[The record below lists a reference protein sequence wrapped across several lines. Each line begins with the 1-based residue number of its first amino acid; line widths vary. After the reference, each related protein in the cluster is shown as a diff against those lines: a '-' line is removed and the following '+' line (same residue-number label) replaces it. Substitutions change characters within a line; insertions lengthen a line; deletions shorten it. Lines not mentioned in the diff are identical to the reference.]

1 MTDSTRNLRSQQG
14 ATIPQQPFSDI
25 DKVRAPGRLVAAEHR
40 RRVADSEA
48 PADLRRDG
56 ILPPSWDFE
65 FDPTDDP
72 VIGQLVG
79 SKPKTVLPPATKPR
93 TRERVTDSDD
103 PVRQYFGWISQFSL
117 LERQDEQELGA
128 QIERARWLHGLR
140 DELDLPGG
148 GDSSP
153 ETLAQLWAHLI
164 LQLQHLAPVLHWV
177 AREAELVGEGT
188 ELPLHEIIGDARF
201 RDIVDG
207 TFNPERT
214 RRAAVALGISP
225 EQAEASLIGLS
236 VVTAIVEPRPLRISL
251 AALDELVADGDVPPD
266 AFAARLISDEAL
278 ARRITRRLRQIESAG
293 HAAEHRMLTANLR
306 LVVAVAKKYRSDGL
320 TMLDLIQE
328 GNTGL
333 VRAVE
338 KFDYRRGNKF
348 STYATWWIRQAVTRS
363 IADTA
368 NVIRTPV
375 HTAEQ
380 LHKLQRAE
388 QRFLEEW
395 ERKPTTS
402 ELAVLLDVDESR
414 ILQLRAAALTP
425 TSLDKSVSD
434 DDATS
439 LEDFIADE
447 QSPAPHEEVE
457 RDVAAN
463 VLRQVIDQQLDTRER
478 DVIHKR
484 FGLDGAGVKT
494 LQEVG
499 DDLNLTRERI
509 RQIQANAFRKLRSD
523 QASGRLSDFRS

>member
-1 MTDSTRNLRSQQG
+1 MTDVTPKQRSRQG
-14 ATIPQQPFSDI
+14 VTTPRQPFSDI

-40 RRVADSEA
+40 RRVAGIEP

-56 ILPPSWDFE
+56 ILPQSWDFQ

-72 VIGQLVG
+72 VIGQLIG
-79 SKPKTVLPPATKPR
+79 SPPKPALKPASKPRA
-93 TRERVTDSDD
+93 RERVNDSDD
-103 PVRQYFGWISQFSL
+103 PIRLYFGWISQFSL

-140 DELDLPGG
+140 DELGLDGG
-148 GDSSP
+148 GDSSS
-153 ETLAQLWAHLI
+153 ETLARIWAHLI
-164 LQLQHLAPVLHWV
+164 LQFQVLEPILRWV
-177 AREAELVGEGT
+177 ASEVEANFEQRPILEIVGHPEFRAA
-188 ELPLHEIIGDARF
+188 IDGD
-201 RDIVDG
+201 IE
-207 TFNPERT
+207 PQRT
-214 RRAAVALGISP
+214 RRAAVALGIPP
-225 EQAEASLIGLS
+225 EEAEAALIGLS
-236 VVTAIVEPRPLRISL
+236 VITAILEPRPLCISL
-251 AALDELVADGDVPPD
+251 AALEQFGHDGESDPV
-266 AFAARLISDEAL
+266 AFAAHL
-278 ARRITRRLRQIESAG
+278 AADDVLLRRITRRLRQVETVG

-363 IADTA
+363 IADTG

-380 LHKLQRAE
+380 LNKLQRAE

-395 ERKPTTS
+395 ERRPTTS
-402 ELAVLLDVDESR
+402 ELAILLDVDEAR

-434 DDATS
+434 SDSTS

-447 QSPAPHEEVE
+447 QAPAPHVEVE
-457 RDVAAN
+457 RAAAAE
-463 VLRQVIDQQLDTRER
+463 VLRQVIDQQLDPREQE
-478 DVIHKR
+478 VIEKR
-484 FGLDGAGVKT
+484 FGLDGSGTKT

-499 DDLNLTRERI
+499 EDLNLTRERI

-523 QASGRLSDFRS
+523 QASGRLNDFRS

>member
-1 MTDSTRNLRSQQG
+1 MTDSTRTRRPRQS
-14 ATIPQQPFSDI
+14 ATIPQAPFSDI

-40 RRVADSEA
+40 RRVADSER

-56 ILPPSWDFE
+56 ILPPSWDFQ

-72 VIGQLVG
+72 VLGQLLG
-79 SKPKTVLPPATKPR
+79 STPKPTLSPAPKPQ

-103 PVRQYFGWISQFSL
+103 PVRQYFGWISQFTL

-140 DELDLPGG
+140 DELGLPGG
-148 GDSSP
+148 GNSSS
-153 ETLAQLWAHLI
+153 ETLLLIWAHLI
-164 LQLQHLAPVLHWV
+164 LQFRALEPVLRWLASEV
-177 AREAELVGEGT
+177 GDELAERPLPEIVGDHRLRAMIDG
-188 ELPLHEIIGDARF
+188 ELDPQRM
-201 RDIVDG
+201 
-207 TFNPERT
+207 
-214 RRAAVALGISP
+214 RRVAVALGMTP
-225 EQAEASLIGLS
+225 DETEAALIGLS
-236 VVTAIVEPRPLRISL
+236 VVTAIVEPRPLYVSL
-251 AALDELVADGDVPPD
+251 AALGGLGPDRDVEPT
-266 AFAARLISDEAL
+266 ALAARLAEDEAL
-278 ARRITRRLRQIESAG
+278 LRRIRRRLRQIEGTG

-380 LHKLQRAE
+380 LNKLQRAE
-388 QRFLEEW
+388 QRFMEEW
-395 ERKPTTS
+395 ERRPSTR
-402 ELAVLLDVDESR
+402 ELADLLDVDETR
-414 ILQLRAAALTP
+414 ILQLRTASLTP

-434 DDATS
+434 DDSAS
-439 LEDFIADE
+439 LEDFVADE
-447 QSPAPHEEVE
+447 QSPAPHIEVE
-457 RDVAAN
+457 RAAAAD
-463 VLRQVIDQQLDTRER
+463 VLRQVIDQHLDARER
-478 DVIHKR
+478 EVIEKR
-484 FGLDGAGVKT
+484 FGLDGTGVKT

-523 QASGRLSDFRS
+523 QASDRLNDFRT